1 MSICELER
9 PAFADSYA
17 VAGRSICVEAR
28 DESAA
33 EAFRRYFDGWHVE
46 RLTPTRTHEASAR
59 ILLRTGEEP
68 PRAPGSFEAFE
79 VAGGGV
85 CRTDGRTYFF
95 EVDGSTVRV
104 GPESPALVEVW
115 IGSGR
120 ASNRT
125 GDGAWNGACASA
137 RLVFNASVT
146 AMRRCGLY
154 ELHAAGAVE
163 PETGAGVLFVGPSG
177 SGKSTTATQL
187 AAAGWRYLSDD
198 TLLLCDAGERVEA
211 RALRRVFAVT
221 RPTTATRALAGREEF
236 LSAPAHFDPHKMRF
250 EPESVFPGGF
260 RESCAP
266 GLIFF
271 PTLTREPESV
281 TRRLPQA
288 EAMARLIR
296 MCPWAGY
303 DRPSARAHLGVLAR
317 LARQAEAHELRA
329 GTDLLGDPA
338 HASDFFGARVRG
350 AAR

>member
-33 EAFRRYFDGWHVE
+33 AAFRSYFDGWHVE
-46 RLTPTRTHEASAR
+46 RLTRASAHEASAR
-59 ILLRTGEEP
+59 IVLRTGEVP
-68 PRAPGSFEAFE
+68 PRAPRAFESFE

-104 GPESPALVEVW
+104 ASESPALVEVW
-115 IGSGR
+115 VGSRGTG
-120 ASNRT
+120 NGT
-125 GDGAWNGACASA
+125 GDGASA
-137 RLVFNASVT
+137 RLVFNASMT

-187 AAAGWRYLSDD
+187 AAAGWQYLSDD
-198 TLLLCDAGERVEA
+198 TLLLCDAGGGVEA

-221 RPTTATRALAGREEF
+221 RPTAATRALAGREEH
-236 LSAPAHFDPHKMRF
+236 LSAPAHFDPRKLRF

-266 GLIFF
+266 RFVFF
-271 PTLTREPESV
+271 PTLTREAESR
-281 TRRLPQA
+281 TRRLSQA

-303 DRPSARAHLGVLAR
+303 DKPSARAHLGVLAR
-317 LARQAEAHELRA
+317 LARQAESHELRA
-329 GTDLLGDPA
+329 GEDLLGDPA
-338 HASDFFGARVRG
+338 RASRFFDARVRG
-350 AAR
+350 AAL

>member
-1 MSICELER
+1 MSVCELER

-33 EAFRRYFDGWHVE
+33 AAFRSYFDGWHVE
-46 RLTPTRTHEASAR
+46 RLTRASAHAYGTSAR
-59 ILLRTGEEP
+59 IVLRADEEP
-68 PRAPGSFEAFE
+68 PRAPHAFESFE

-104 GPESPALVEVW
+104 ASGSPALVEVW
-115 IGSGR
+115 IGSGGE
-120 ASNRT
+120 S
-125 GDGAWNGACASA
+125 GDAGASA
-137 RLVFNASVT
+137 RLVFNASMT

-187 AAAGWRYLSDD
+187 AAAGWQYLSDD
-198 TLLLCDAGERVEA
+198 TLLLCDAGGSVEA
-211 RALRRVFAVT
+211 RALRRVFAVS
-221 RPTTATRALAGREEF
+221 RPAAATRALAGREEL
-236 LSAPAHFDPHKMRF
+236 LSAPAHFDPHKLRF
-250 EPESVFPGGF
+250 EPEAVFPGGF

-266 GLIFF
+266 RLVFF
-271 PTLTREPESV
+271 PTLTREPESH
-281 TRRLPQA
+281 TRRLSQA

-303 DRPSARAHLGVLAR
+303 DRPSARAHLGTLAR

-338 HASDFFGARVRG
+338 RASDFFGALARG

>member
-17 VAGRSICVEAR
+17 VAGRSICVESR

-33 EAFRRYFDGWHVE
+33 AAFRSYFDGWHVE
-46 RLTPTRTHEASAR
+46 RLAHAREPSAR
-59 ILLRTGEEP
+59 IVLHTGEEP
-68 PRAPGSFEAFE
+68 PRAPHAFESFE

-104 GPESPALVEVW
+104 ASESPALVEVW
-115 IGSGR
+115 IGSGG
-120 ASNRT
+120 AS
-125 GDGAWNGACASA
+125 GGACAPA

-177 SGKSTTATQL
+177 SGKSTNATQL
-187 AAAGWRYLSDD
+187 AAAGWQYLSDD

-211 RALRRVFAVT
+211 RALRRVFAVSQ
-221 RPTTATRALAGREEF
+221 PTTATRALAGREEY
-236 LSAPAHFDPHKMRF
+236 LSAPTYFDPHKLRF
-250 EPESVFPGGF
+250 EPESIFPGGF

-266 GLIFF
+266 RVVFF
-271 PTLTREPESV
+271 PALTREPESF
-281 TRRLPQA
+281 TRRLSQA

-303 DRPSARAHLGVLAR
+303 DKRSARTHLGVLAR

-329 GTDLLGDPA
+329 GTDLFGDPA
-338 HASDFFGARVRG
+338 HASRFFDARVRG
-350 AAR
+350 VAR

>member
-17 VAGRSICVEAR
+17 VAGRSICVEAQ

-33 EAFRRYFDGWHVE
+33 AAFRSYFDGWHVE
-46 RLTPTRTHEASAR
+46 KLTRTHAHTHEASAR
-59 ILLRTGEEP
+59 IVLRTNEGP
-68 PRAPGSFEAFE
+68 PRAPHMFETFE
-79 VAGGGV
+79 VAGGV

-104 GPESPALVEVW
+104 GSESPAVVEVW
-115 IGSGR
+115 VGSGR
-120 ASNRT
+120 AAN
-125 GDGAWNGACASA
+125 DAWPSA
-137 RLVFNASVT
+137 RLVFNASMT

-211 RALRRVFAVT
+211 RALRRVFAVSQ
-221 RPTTATRALAGREEF
+221 PTAATRALAGREEF

-260 RESCAP
+260 RESCTP
-266 GLIFF
+266 RFVFF
-271 PTLTREPESV
+271 PTLTREPESG
-281 TRRLPQA
+281 TRRLSQA

-303 DRPSARAHLGVLAR
+303 DKPSARAHLGVLAR
-317 LARQAEAHELRA
+317 LARQAEAHELHA
-329 GTDLLGDPA
+329 GEDLIGDPA
-338 HASDFFGARVRG
+338 HASAFFDARVRG

>member
-9 PAFADSYA
+9 PAFADFYA
-17 VAGRSICVEAR
+17 VAGRSIYVESR
-28 DESAA
+28 NESAA
-33 EAFRRYFDGWHVE
+33 AAFRSYFDGWHVE
-46 RLTPTRTHEASAR
+46 RLTRASADAHDTSAR
-59 ILLRTGEEP
+59 IALYTNEEP
-68 PRAPGSFEAFE
+68 PRAPVSFEAFE

-104 GPESPALVEVW
+104 GSENPALVEVW
-115 IGSGR
+115 IGSGGALNR
-120 ASNRT
+120 A
-125 GDGAWNGACASA
+125 GDGACASA
-137 RLVFNASVT
+137 RVVFNASMT

-163 PETGAGVLFVGPSG
+163 PETGAGLLFVGPSG
-177 SGKSTTATQL
+177 SGKSTNATQL
-187 AAAGWRYLSDD
+187 AAAGWQYLSDD
-198 TLLLCDAGERVEA
+198 TLLLCDAGARVEA

-221 RPTTATRALAGREEF
+221 KPTTATRALAGREEF
-236 LSAPAHFDPHKMRF
+236 LSAPAHFDPHKLRF

-266 GLIFF
+266 RIVFF
-271 PTLTREPESV
+271 PTLTREPESF
-281 TRRLPQA
+281 TRKLSQS

-303 DRPSARAHLGVLAR
+303 DKPSARAHLGLLAR
-317 LARQAEAHELRA
+317 LARQAEAHELCA
-329 GTDLLGDPA
+329 GADLFGDPA
-338 HASDFFGARVRG
+338 HASAFFGALARG

>member
-33 EAFRRYFDGWHVE
+33 AAFRSYFDGWHVE
-46 RLTPTRTHEASAR
+46 KLTRANAQTHEASAR
-59 ILLRTGEEP
+59 IVLHTDEEP
-68 PRAPGSFEAFE
+68 PRAPHSFESFE

-95 EVDGSTVRV
+95 EGDGSIVRV
-104 GPESPALVEVW
+104 ASESPAVVEVW
-115 IGSGR
+115 IGSGK
-120 ASNRT
+120 AL
-125 GDGAWNGACASA
+125 NGAGRDAGASA
-137 RLVFNASVT
+137 RLVFNASMT

-187 AAAGWRYLSDD
+187 AAAGWQYLSDD
-198 TLLLCDAGERVEA
+198 TLLLCDAVEHVEA

-221 RPTTATRALAGREEF
+221 RPTTATRALAGHEEH
-236 LSAPAHFDPHKMRF
+236 LSAPTYFDPDKLRF
-250 EPESVFPGGF
+250 EPESIFPGGF
-260 RESCAP
+260 RESCVP
-266 GLIFF
+266 RVIFF
-271 PTLTREPESV
+271 PTVTREPESR
-281 TRRLPQA
+281 TRRLSQA
-288 EAMARLIR
+288 DAMARLIR

-303 DRPSARAHLGVLAR
+303 DKPSARAHLGALAR
-317 LARQAEAHELRA
+317 LARQAESHELRA

-338 HASDFFGARVRG
+338 HASAFFDARVRG

>member
-17 VAGRSICVEAR
+17 VAGRSICVESR

-33 EAFRRYFDGWHVE
+33 EAFRSYFDGWHVE
-46 RLTPTRTHEASAR
+46 RLTRASAHTHDTSAR
-59 ILLRTGEEP
+59 IVLRTDEEP
-68 PRAPGSFEAFE
+68 PRAPDTFESFE

-104 GPESPALVEVW
+104 GYESPALVEVW
-115 IGSGR
+115 IGSGETLNDSGND
-120 ASNRT
+120 A
-125 GDGAWNGACASA
+125 GASA
-137 RLVFNASVT
+137 RLVFNASMT

-163 PETGAGVLFVGPSG
+163 PETGAGLLFVGPSG

-187 AAAGWRYLSDD
+187 AAAGWQYLSDD
-198 TLLLCDAGERVEA
+198 TLLLCDAREGVEA
-211 RALRRVFAVT
+211 RALRRVFAVSQ
-221 RPTTATRALAGREEF
+221 PTAATRSLAGREEH
-236 LSAPAHFDPHKMRF
+236 LSAPAHFDPEKLRF
-250 EPESVFPGGF
+250 EPESIFPGGF

-266 GLIFF
+266 RLVFF
-271 PTLTREPESV
+271 PVLTREPESH
-281 TRRLPQA
+281 TRRLSQA

-317 LARQAEAHELRA
+317 LARQAESHELRA
-329 GTDLLGDPA
+329 GTDLIGDPA
-338 HASDFFGARVRG
+338 HASRFFGARVRG

>member
-17 VAGRSICVEAR
+17 VAGRSICVESR

-33 EAFRRYFDGWHVE
+33 AAFRSYFDGWHVE
-46 RLTPTRTHEASAR
+46 RLAHAHAREPSAR
-59 ILLRTGEEP
+59 IVLHTGEEP
-68 PRAPGSFEAFE
+68 PRAPHAFESFE

-95 EVDGSTVRV
+95 EADGSTVRV
-104 GPESPALVEVW
+104 ASESPALVEVW
-115 IGSGR
+115 IGSCE
-120 ASNRT
+120 AS
-125 GDGAWNGACASA
+125 DGARASA

-177 SGKSTTATQL
+177 SGKSTNATQL
-187 AAAGWRYLSDD
+187 AAAGWQYLSDD

-211 RALRRVFAVT
+211 RALRRVFAVSQ
-221 RPTTATRALAGREEF
+221 PTTATRALAGREEY
-236 LSAPAHFDPHKMRF
+236 LSTPTYFDPHKLRF
-250 EPESVFPGGF
+250 EPESIFPGGF

-266 GLIFF
+266 RVVFF
-271 PTLTREPESV
+271 PVLTREPESH
-281 TRRLPQA
+281 TRRLSQA

-303 DRPSARAHLGVLAR
+303 DKRSARAHLGVLAR

-329 GTDLLGDPA
+329 GTDLFGDPA
-338 HASDFFGARVRG
+338 HASRFFDARVRG

>member
-17 VAGRSICVEAR
+17 VAGRSICVEAQ

-33 EAFRRYFDGWHVE
+33 EAFRRYFEGWHVE
-46 RLTPTRTHEASAR
+46 KVTRTHAHSHDASAR
-59 ILLRTGEEP
+59 IVLRANEDP
-68 PRAPGSFEAFE
+68 PRAPHTFEAFE

-95 EVDGSTVRV
+95 EADGSIVRV

-115 IGSGR
+115 IGSGET
-120 ASNRT
+120 S
-125 GDGAWNGACASA
+125 NGAGNDAGASA
-137 RLVFNASVT
+137 RLVFNASMT

-163 PETGAGVLFVGPSG
+163 PETGAGLLFVGPSG

-187 AAAGWRYLSDD
+187 AAAGWQYLSDD

-211 RALRRVFAVT
+211 RALRRVFAVSQ
-221 RPTTATRALAGREEF
+221 PTTATRALAGREE
-236 LSAPAHFDPHKMRF
+236 LMSAPAPFDPHKMRF

-266 GLIFF
+266 RFVFF
-271 PTLTREPESV
+271 PTLTREPESF
-281 TRRLPQA
+281 TRRLSQA

-303 DRPSARAHLGVLAR
+303 DRPAARAHLALLAR

-329 GTDLLGDPA
+329 GTDLLGDA
-338 HASDFFGARVRG
+338 VYASDFFDARVRG

>member
-33 EAFRRYFDGWHVE
+33 AAFRAYFDGWHVE
-46 RLTPTRTHEASAR
+46 RLTRARAHEPSAR
-59 ILLRTGEEP
+59 IVLRTGEEP
-68 PRAPGSFEAFE
+68 PRAPHTFESFE

-104 GPESPALVEVW
+104 ASHSPALVEVW
-115 IGSGR
+115 ISSGKS
-120 ASNRT
+120 ANDA
-125 GDGAWNGACASA
+125 GASA
-137 RLVFNASVT
+137 RLVFNASMT

-198 TLLLCDAGERVEA
+198 TLLLCDAGGRVEA

-221 RPTTATRALAGREEF
+221 RPTTATRALAGREEH
-236 LSAPAHFDPHKMRF
+236 LSAPAHFDPQKLRF
-250 EPESVFPGGF
+250 EPESIFPGGF

-266 GLIFF
+266 RFVFF
-271 PTLTREPESV
+271 PTLTREPESR
-281 TRRLPQA
+281 TRRLSQA

-303 DRPSARAHLGVLAR
+303 DRASARAHLGVLAR
-317 LARQAEAHELRA
+317 LARQAESHELRA
-329 GTDLLGDPA
+329 GTDLLGEPS
-338 HASDFFGARVRG
+338 HASGFFDARVRG

>member
-1 MSICELER
+1 MTICELER

-28 DESAA
+28 DEPAA
-33 EAFRRYFDGWHVE
+33 EAFRRYFEGWHVE
-46 RLTPTRTHEASAR
+46 KLTRAPTHEASAR
-59 ILLRTGEEP
+59 IVLHTNGEP
-68 PRAPGSFEAFE
+68 PRAPHSFEAFE

-95 EVDGSTVRV
+95 DLDGSVVRV
-104 GPESPALVEVW
+104 GSESPALVEVW
-115 IGSGR
+115 VGSGR
-120 ASNRT
+120 EAN
-125 GDGAWNGACASA
+125 DAAASA
-137 RLVFNASVT
+137 RLVFNASMT

-163 PETGAGVLFVGPSG
+163 PETGAGLLFVGPSG
-177 SGKSTTATQL
+177 SGKSTAATQL
-187 AAAGWRYLSDD
+187 AAAGWQYLSDD

-211 RALRRVFAVT
+211 RALRRVFAVSK
-221 RPTTATRALAGREEF
+221 PTTATRALAGREEL
-236 LSAPAHFDPHKMRF
+236 LSAPAPFDPDKMRF
-250 EPESVFPGGF
+250 EPESIFPSGF
-260 RESCAP
+260 RESCVP
-266 GLIFF
+266 RHIFF
-271 PTLTREPESV
+271 PVLTREPESG
-281 TRRLPQA
+281 TRGLSQA

-317 LARQAEAHELRA
+317 LARQAESHELRA

>member
-17 VAGRSICVEAR
+17 VAGRFICVESR

-33 EAFRRYFDGWHVE
+33 AAFRSYFDGWHVE
-46 RLTPTRTHEASAR
+46 RLTRTPADTREASAR
-59 ILLRTGEEP
+59 ILLHTDEVP
-68 PRAPGSFEAFE
+68 PHAPHTFEAFE

-85 CRTDGRTYFF
+85 CRTDGRTYFL

-104 GPESPALVEVW
+104 GSENLTLVEVW
-115 IGSGR
+115 IGSGE
-120 ASNRT
+120 ASR
-125 GDGAWNGACASA
+125 GAGASA
-137 RLVFNASVT
+137 RIVFNASMT
-146 AMRRCGLY
+146 ALRRCGLY

-163 PETGAGVLFVGPSG
+163 PETGAGLLFVGPSG
-177 SGKSTTATQL
+177 SGKSTTVTQL

-198 TLLLCDAGERVEA
+198 TLLLCGAGERVEA
-211 RALRRVFAVT
+211 RALRRVFAVSQ
-221 RPTTATRALAGREEF
+221 PTTATRALAGRELL

-250 EPESVFPGGF
+250 EPESIFPGGF

-266 GLIFF
+266 RFVFF
-271 PTLTREPESV
+271 PTLTREPESG
-281 TRRLPQA
+281 TRKLSQA

-303 DRPSARAHLGVLAR
+303 DKPSARAHLGVLAR
-317 LARQAEAHELRA
+317 LARQTEAHELRA
-329 GTDLLGDPA
+329 GEDLLGDPA
-338 HASDFFGARVRG
+338 HASAFFDARVRG